1 MKKVFLTAVALATF
15 GYSQAQD
22 KTSTQVSFGAKAG
35 VNFATFYLSEDS
47 AADSKPFVGVHLGGF
62 VNIPLSDK
70 VSFQPELLYSMQGLK
85 EEINDPGEK
94 YDGKTAV
101 NYLNVPLNFQF
112 VLVDKLFMEAGPQI
126 GFLLSATNEYT
137 YSYTTGGVTTTIS
150 DSDDAKEV
158 FKGTDFGFNLGAG
171 YHFTEKLSANLRYT
185 FGLSAIDEVEG
196 VDMSNRVLQLSIG
209 YKF

>member
-22 KTSTQVSFGAKAG
+22 KTSTQVTFGAKAG
-35 VNFATFYLSEDS
+35 INFATFYLSEDHLT
-47 AADSKPFVGVHLGGF
+47 DSKPLVGVHVGGF
-62 VNIPLSDK
+62 VNIPLSEK
-70 VSFQPELLYSMQGLK
+70 VSFQPELLYSMQGYK
-85 EEINDPGEK
+85 EELKSKDEN

-126 GFLLSATNEYT
+126 GFLLSSKSEYT

-150 DSDDAKEV
+150 DSEDTKEA

-196 VDMSNRVLQLSIG
+196 VDMSNRVLQLTIG
-209 YKF
+209 YSF